1 MNIKRVN
8 DINTLATSVD
18 NETYIIG
25 TDEFGNELTIVFNT
39 IDLLHWIDMDTIEY
53 MKKQSQKYI
62 INL

>member
-1 MNIKRVN
+1 MEYKRMN

-25 TDEFGNELTIVFNT
+25 TDEFGDELTIVFNT

>member
-1 MNIKRVN
+1 MTKRIN
-8 DINTLATSVD
+8 DINTLAASVD

-25 TDEFGNELTIVFNT
+25 TDEFGDELTIVFNT
-39 IDLLHWIDMDTIEY
+39 IDLLHWIDSDTIEY